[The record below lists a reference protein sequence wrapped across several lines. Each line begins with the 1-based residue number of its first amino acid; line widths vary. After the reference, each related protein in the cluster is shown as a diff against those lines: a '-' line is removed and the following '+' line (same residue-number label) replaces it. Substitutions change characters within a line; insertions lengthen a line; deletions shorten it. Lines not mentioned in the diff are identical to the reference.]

1 MKTLL
6 AAILL
11 LAIAIALMCVGIIVK
26 GRFPETEVS
35 RNENMRKLGIKCA
48 REEEEEMLR
57 KGRRG
62 KDAKSC
68 SGNYSDACIGCGLYK
83 G

>member
-1 MKTLL
+1 M
-6 AAILL
+6 
-11 LAIAIALMCVGIIVK
+11 MCVPMARISVLFG
-26 GRFPETEVS
+26 GNTNPA
-35 RNENMRKLGIKCA
+35 MRKLGIKCA
-48 REEEEEMLR
+48 KEEEMEMLR

-62 KDAKSC
+62 KDGKSC